1 MNVSLSEFIVDVSEA
16 TFETEVLLR
25 SHEVP
30 VIVDFWA
37 PWCGPCKML
46 GPLLERM
53 AIEAGGSF
61 YLAKI
66 NVDENPNL
74 SIRYG
79 VQGIP
84 AVKAFINGEVKGQF
98 VGAQP
103 ESLVKRFMEGLL
115 PSEADRVID
124 EANSLL
130 ATRHWSKAE
139 QAFREV
145 LEEDD
150 SNSAAALGLVKSL
163 LMLGKGKQATS
174 MIERFPLGTEWA
186 LAERLKPL
194 AKYMAEVEDNGPHP
208 EDDPLLAEFYQSARL
223 ILRGNLP
230 AAMDGLL
237 DLLRQDKNYRNGE
250 VKAILLAIFQLHG
263 EDDPLTREYRDE
275 LASIL
280 F

>member
-1 MNVSLSEFIVDVSEA
+1 MRVSLSEFIVDVSEA

-46 GPLLERM
+46 SPFLERL

-66 NVDENPNL
+66 NVDESPNL

-79 VQGIP
+79 IQGIP
-84 AVKAFINGEVKGQF
+84 AVKAFVNGEVKGQF
-98 VGAQP
+98 VGAQS
-103 ESLVKRFMEGLL
+103 ESIVKRFIEGLF
-115 PSEADRVID
+115 PSKADQAIE

-130 ATRHWSKAE
+130 AIRHWSEAE
-139 QAFREV
+139 SAFREV

-150 SNSAAALGLVKSL
+150 ANAAAALGLLKSL

-174 MIERFPLGTEWA
+174 IIERFPLGTEWA
-186 LAERLKPL
+186 IAERLKPL
-194 AKYMAEVEDNGPHP
+194 AKYMAEVEDNGPYP
-208 EDDPLLAEFYQSARL
+208 EDDPMAAEFYQSARL
-223 ILRGNLP
+223 IVRGNLP

-237 DLLRQDKNYRNGE
+237 DLLRQDKNYRDGE
-250 VKAILLAIFQLHG
+250 AKSLMLAIFQLLG
-263 EDDPLTREYRDE
+263 DDDPLTREYRDE